1 MFEWTP
7 YKNGIRDT
15 HKIRNKN
22 MLDFIKIKNDLESS
36 FNRKKSEGVDVDINI
51 NVINE
56 DNGKFS
62 VSVFNERCFVNN
74 QHLPNAD
81 ITVGFLDK
89 DTMIDMF
96 TKGSNPTALVLSG
109 KMTFNGDMSKG
120 RSIKGLFMK

>member
-1 MFEWTP
+1 
-7 YKNGIRDT
+7 
-15 HKIRNKN
+15 
-22 MLDFIKIKNDLESS
+22 MLDFIKIKNDLQDS
-36 FNRKKSEGVDVDINI
+36 FNREKSKGVDIDINI

-62 VSVFNERCFVNN
+62 VSVFEEKCFVNN
-74 QHLPNAD
+74 QHLPKAD
-81 ITVGFLDK
+81 ITVGFVNK

-96 TKGSNPTALVLSG
+96 TKGVNPTSLVMSG